1 MFMKSIQGTIFSRL
15 ILINSIFFLF
25 IALVVAYVTDRFVED
40 FVIEDRK
47 NTLVMVTNNIYS
59 NYHSQLRVLE
69 DLAKTEGFTSFNLS
83 KSVESTENFFRFA
96 KIYSTIHVYKPS
108 GKVFFTLKRNSM
120 PIYTQVKTIFSD
132 HPKNFVTLF
141 HQVLREKEPL
151 LSETFE
157 TSSGNL
163 FQTYI
168 VPVINHKTGLVTA
181 VISGG
186 IFPHHR
192 DINHLFKGLNL
203 SEANFLLI
211 SDQNGNII
219 ASANSSDSNAE
230 KVVGKEIL
238 EYYKY
243 GPGTQTKNNNV
254 WHIEEEPDY
263 VMISYR
269 IKGLQL
275 TATLAVH
282 RKIIYQTRNKILRY
296 LISTYLFCFIFIIAI
311 SRYISKQLASPVEE
325 MGQRIKDINRGKYQ
339 AFAFPKSNGELME
352 YAKQLDQIRAK
363 IVKDK
368 TLGHLWSERINDDVK

>member
-1 MFMKSIQGTIFSRL
+1 MKSIQGTIFSRL

-25 IALVVAYVTDRFVED
+25 IAVVVAYVADRFVED
-40 FVIEDRK
+40 FVIQDRK

-59 NYHSQLRVLE
+59 NYHAQLRVLE
-69 DLAKTEGFTSFNLS
+69 ELAIAEGFSTLNLA
-83 KSVESTENFFRFA
+83 KSVESTKNFFRFER
-96 KIYSTIHVYKPS
+96 IYSTIHVYKPS
-108 GKVFFTLKRNSM
+108 GQVFFTLRRDGTPSYKQTR
-120 PIYTQVKTIFSD
+120 TIFSD
-132 HPKNFVTLF
+132 HPKNFAALF
-141 HQVLREKEPL
+141 HQVLREKRPL
-151 LSETFE
+151 ISETFT
-157 TSSGNL
+157 TSNGNL

-168 VPVINHKTGLVTA
+168 VPVINKKSGLVTA

-211 SDQNGNII
+211 SDRAGNII
-219 ASANSSDSNAE
+219 ASANSSDSAAE
-230 KVVGKEIL
+230 QVVSKEIM

-243 GPGTQTKNNNV
+243 GPGTQTKGNNV
-254 WHIEEEPDY
+254 WYIREEPDY

-269 IKGLQL
+269 IKGLTL

-282 RKIIYQTRNKILRY
+282 KKIIYQTRNKIIRY

-311 SRYISKQLASPVEE
+311 SRYTSKRLALPIED
-325 MGQRIKDINRGKYQ
+325 MGKYIKDINRGKYE
-339 AFAFPKSNGELME
+339 ALSLSDRDDELAE
-352 YAKQLDQIRAK
+352 YVKQLDQIRAK

-368 TLGHLWSERINDDVK
+368 TLGHLWSERMRDDVK